1 MAIAKKIAG
10 LLALTSA
17 FAFAGPVSHFGRLVT
32 CNPVKTYLCG
42 EKTNAAVQVKGPSLY
57 WSTGLGT
64 AFYNE
69 TAINWFV
76 NNMNIGVVRAAMAIK
91 YWDGGSDPISMSDG
105 NRGPTTDFGYL
116 STGSTNKDKQKKM
129 IETVIQAAID
139 NDIYVIVDWHSHR
152 ADQETSEAVAFFSAM
167 ATKYKDVP
175 NIIWEVYNEPLQWTA
190 ASTINSYASQVAAAI
205 RNAHNN
211 NLIVVGSSKWTSYPL
226 QQSQQGLHNTYEN
239 IAYSFHFYAAEHS
252 LGNGN
257 DAGSAASS
265 NVPMF
270 VTEWGTTA
278 ASGDGTPD
286 SSKTS
291 TWTKWM
297 DNNKLSNCNWFGGAD
312 DQGSAMFKS
321 GTIPSTMS
329 TSNLSTSGKLFM
341 SYATNNTWTN
351 YVPNTHPL
359 AKSFEASVP
368 DGSSKTF
375 SSTELNLR
383 GSITKASSDYGTVT
397 FTANSISLTMPT
409 TATPEYFPIQ
419 YEVSQNNVTIKERI
433 LVKVTNRRPSLK
445 DTTISV
451 SYKAPSKFTLLKLGA
466 VDPETG
472 RTNSLIL
479 KGASAD
485 VGSASISGDTVVYE
499 PAGEGVAT
507 VKYQVSN
514 ANGTVEGTLTL
525 NCENQAPTIYSGS
538 FTSIQNTESAVIDM
552 HLVRGKDADG
562 DSIWFKAY
570 TKGLFPG
577 TINVVAPDTLVYIP
591 EPGKIGTVTM
601 LAVLTDGKLDSKIG
615 PIEITIG
622 GYGVS
627 FDGTIPIPTQIE
639 DYDPSEAVYVFKD
652 PVRANLNVVGT
663 DLLFSL
669 PQSAEVSLAVF
680 DIKGHCV
687 ATLAKE
693 KFSAGSHRVGLKG
706 ESFPKGMY
714 IARMQYGSQVKSVR
728 FVNK

>member
-17 FAFAGPVSHFGRLVT
+17 FAFAGPVSHFGKLVT
-32 CNPVKTYLCG
+32 CGHAYLCG

-116 STGSTNKDKQKKM
+116 STGSTNKDKQKEM

-205 RNAHNN
+205 RNAGNN
-211 NLIVVGSSKWTSYPL
+211 NLIVVGSQKWTSYPL
-226 QQSQQGLHNTYEN
+226 QQSQQGLHNTYQN

-278 ASGDGTPD
+278 ASGDGTP
-286 SSKTS
+286 SESGTR
-291 TWTKWM
+291 TWTQWM
-297 DNNKLSNCNWFGGAD
+297 DQNKLSSCNWFGGAD
-312 DQGSAMFKS
+312 SQGSAMFKD

-329 TSNLSTSGKLFM
+329 TSNLTSSGNLFKNYM
-341 SYATNNTWTN
+341 AQQPWTD
-351 YVPNTHPL
+351 YVPASQPMG
-359 AKSFEASVP
+359 KSIEGLIP

-375 SSTELNLR
+375 SSELNLR
-383 GSITKASSDYGTVT
+383 GTISAASSDYGTVT
-397 FTANSISLTMPT
+397 FTDNSITVSLGS
-409 TATPEYFPIQ
+409 ATPESFP
-419 YEVSQNNVTIKERI
+419 VSYTVSYGGMTIKERI
-433 LVKVTNRRPSLK
+433 LVKVTNRKPALK

-514 ANGTVEGTLTL
+514 ANGTTEGTLIL

-663 DLLFSL
+663 DVLFSL

>member
-1 MAIAKKIAG
+1 MAIAKKIVG

-17 FAFAGPVSHFGRLVT
+17 FAFAGPVSHFGKLVT
-32 CNPVKTYLCG
+32 CGHAYLCG

-116 STGSTNKDKQKKM
+116 STGSTNKDKQKEM

-205 RNAHNN
+205 RNAGNN
-211 NLIVVGSSKWTSYPL
+211 NLIVVGSQKWTSYPL
-226 QQSQQGLHNTYEN
+226 QQSQQGLHNTYQN

-278 ASGDGTPD
+278 ASGDGTP
-286 SSKTS
+286 SESGTR
-291 TWTKWM
+291 TWTQWM
-297 DNNKLSNCNWFGGAD
+297 DQNKLSSCNWFGGAD
-312 DQGSAMFKS
+312 SQGSAMFKD

-329 TSNLSTSGKLFM
+329 TSNLTSSGNLFKNYM
-341 SYATNNTWTN
+341 AQQPWTD
-351 YVPNTHPL
+351 YVPASQPMG
-359 AKSFEASVP
+359 KSIEGVIP

-375 SSTELNLR
+375 SSELNLR
-383 GSITKASSDYGTVT
+383 GTISAASSDYGTVT
-397 FTANSISLTMPT
+397 FTDNSITVSLGS
-409 TATPEYFPIQ
+409 ATPESFP
-419 YEVSQNNVTIKERI
+419 VSYTVSYGGMTIKERI
-433 LVKVTNRRPSLK
+433 LVKVTNRKPALK

-514 ANGTVEGTLTL
+514 ANGTAEGTLIL

-663 DLLFSL
+663 DVLFSL

>member
-17 FAFAGPVSHFGRLVT
+17 FAFAGPVSHFGKLVT
-32 CNPVKTYLCG
+32 CGHAYLCG

-116 STGSTNKDKQKKM
+116 STGSTNKDKQKEM

-205 RNAHNN
+205 RNAGNN
-211 NLIVVGSSKWTSYPL
+211 NLIVVGSQKWTSYPL
-226 QQSQQGLHNTYEN
+226 QQSQQGLHNTYQN

-278 ASGDGTPD
+278 ASGDGTP
-286 SSKTS
+286 SESGTR
-291 TWTKWM
+291 TWTQWM
-297 DNNKLSNCNWFGGAD
+297 DQNKLSSCNWFGGAD
-312 DQGSAMFKS
+312 SQGSAMFKD

-329 TSNLSTSGKLFM
+329 TSNLTSSGNLFKNYM
-341 SYATNNTWTN
+341 AQQPWTD
-351 YVPNTHPL
+351 YVPASQPMG
-359 AKSFEASVP
+359 KSIEGLIP
-368 DGSSKTF
+368 DGSYKTF
-375 SSTELNLR
+375 SSELNLR
-383 GSITKASSDYGTVT
+383 GTISAASSDYGTVT
-397 FTANSISLTMPT
+397 FTDNSITVSLGS
-409 TATPEYFPIQ
+409 ATPESFP
-419 YEVSQNNVTIKERI
+419 VSYTVSYGGMTIKERI
-433 LVKVTNRRPSLK
+433 LVKVTNRKPALK

-514 ANGTVEGTLTL
+514 ANGTTEGTLIL

-663 DLLFSL
+663 DVLFSL

>member
-17 FAFAGPVSHFGRLVT
+17 FAFAGPVSHFGRLMT

-76 NNMNIGVVRAAMAIK
+76 NYMNIGVVRAAMAIK
-91 YWDGGSDPISMSDG
+91 YWDAYSQSPISMSDG
-105 NRGPTTDFGYL
+105 NKGPTTDFGYL
-116 STGSTNKDKQKKM
+116 STGSTNKANQKAM
-129 IETVIQAAID
+129 IEAVIQAAID
-139 NDIYVIVDWHSHR
+139 NDIYVIVDWHSHV
-152 ADQETSEAVAFFSAM
+152 AHNETSEAVAFFTEM

-175 NIIWEVYNEPLQWTA
+175 NIIWEIYNEPTTDA
-190 ASTINSYASQVAAAI
+190 GTINNYAKQVASAI
-205 RNAHNN
+205 RATGNK
-211 NLIVVGSSKWTSYPL
+211 NLIVVGSTKWSSYPKS
-226 QQSQQGLHNTYEN
+226 QSQQAIGAEN
-239 IAYSFHFYAAEHS
+239 VAYTFHFYAAEHS
-252 LGNGN
+252 LGSGN
-257 DAGSAASS
+257 DAGDAATYG
-265 NVPMF
+265 VPMF

-278 ASGDGTPD
+278 ASGDGDPNEY
-286 SSKTS
+286 KTS
-291 TWTKWM
+291 TWTTWM
-297 DNNKLSNCNWFGGAD
+297 DDNKLSSCNWFAGAD
-312 DQGSAMFKS
+312 AQGSAMFKS

-329 TSNLSTSGKLFM
+329 TSNLTISGNLFKTYM
-341 SYATNNTWTN
+341 SKQSWTKC
-351 YVPNTHPL
+351 VPNTHPF

-375 SSTELNLR
+375 SSTELNLL
-383 GSITKASSDYGTVT
+383 GSITKASSSYGTVT

-409 TATPEYFPIQ
+409 TQTPEYFPIQ
-419 YEVSQNNVTIKERI
+419 YEVTRDNVTIKERI
-433 LVKVTNRRPSLK
+433 LVKVTNRRPALK

-472 RTNSLIL
+472 KTNSLTL

-485 VGSASISGDTVVYE
+485 VGTASVSGDTVVYE

-514 ANGTVEGTLTL
+514 ANGTVEGILTL
-525 NCENQAPTIYSGS
+525 NCENQAPSIYTSS
-538 FTSIQNTESAVIDM
+538 RTSIQNTESAVINM

-570 TKGLFPG
+570 TIGQFPG
-577 TINVVAPDTLVYIP
+577 TINVVAPDTLVYTP

-615 PIEITIG
+615 PIKIVIG
-622 GYGVS
+622 GYGTS
-627 FDGTIPIPTQIE
+627 FDGTIPVPTEIE
-639 DYDPSEAVYVFKD
+639 DYEPPEQAIYVFKD
-652 PVRANLNVVGT
+652 PVHANLNVVGT
-663 DLLFSL
+663 DVLFSL

-680 DIKGHCV
+680 DVKGHCV

-693 KFSAGSHRVGLKG
+693 KFSAGSHRVSLKN
-706 ESFPKGMY
+706 ESLPKGMF

-728 FVNK
+728 FINK

>member
-17 FAFAGPVSHFGRLVT
+17 FAFAGPVSHFGKLVT
-32 CNPVKTYLCG
+32 CGHAYLCG

-116 STGSTNKDKQKKM
+116 STGSTNKEKQKEM

-205 RNAHNN
+205 RNAGNN
-211 NLIVVGSSKWTSYPL
+211 NLIVVGSQKWTSYPL
-226 QQSQQGLHNTYEN
+226 QQSQQGLHNTYQN

-278 ASGDGTPD
+278 ASGDGTP
-286 SSKTS
+286 SESGTR
-291 TWTKWM
+291 TWTQWM
-297 DNNKLSNCNWFGGAD
+297 DQNKLSSCNWFGGAD
-312 DQGSAMFKS
+312 SQGSAMFKD

-329 TSNLSTSGKLFM
+329 TSNLTSSGNLFKNYM
-341 SYATNNTWTN
+341 AQQPWTD
-351 YVPNTHPL
+351 YVPASQPMG
-359 AKSFEASVP
+359 KSIEGVIP

-375 SSTELNLR
+375 SSELNLR
-383 GSITKASSDYGTVT
+383 GTISAASSDYGTVT
-397 FTANSISLTMPT
+397 FTDNSITVSLGS
-409 TATPEYFPIQ
+409 ATPESFP
-419 YEVSQNNVTIKERI
+419 VSYTISYGGMTIKERI
-433 LVKVTNRRPSLK
+433 LVKVTNRKPALK

-514 ANGTVEGTLTL
+514 ANGTTEGTLIL

-652 PVRANLNVVGT
+652 PVCANLNVVGT
-663 DLLFSL
+663 DVLFSL

>member
-17 FAFAGPVSHFGRLVT
+17 FAFAGPVSHFGKLVT
-32 CNPVKTYLCG
+32 CGHAYLCG

-91 YWDGGSDPISMSDG
+91 YWDGTTDRPISMSDG
-105 NRGPTTDFGYL
+105 NVGPTTDFGYL
-116 STGSTNKDKQKKM
+116 STGSTNKDKQKEM

-167 ATKYKDVP
+167 ATKYKDIP

-205 RNAHNN
+205 RNAGNN
-211 NLIVVGSSKWTSYPL
+211 NLIVVGSQKWTSYPL
-226 QQSQQGLHNTYEN
+226 QQSQQGLHNTYQN

-278 ASGDGTPD
+278 ASGDGTP
-286 SSKTS
+286 SESGTR
-291 TWTKWM
+291 TWTQWM
-297 DNNKLSNCNWFGGAD
+297 DQNKLSSCNWFGGAD
-312 DQGSAMFKS
+312 SQGSAMFKD

-329 TSNLSTSGKLFM
+329 TSNLTSSGNLFKNYM
-341 SYATNNTWTN
+341 AQQPWTD
-351 YVPNTHPL
+351 YVPASQPMG
-359 AKSFEASVP
+359 KSIEGVIP

-375 SSTELNLR
+375 SSELNLR
-383 GSITKASSDYGTVT
+383 GTISAASSDYGTVT
-397 FTANSISLTMPT
+397 FTDNSITVSLGS
-409 TATPEYFPIQ
+409 ATPESFP
-419 YEVSQNNVTIKERI
+419 VSYTISYGGMTIKERI
-433 LVKVTNRRPSLK
+433 LVKVTNRKPALK

-514 ANGTVEGTLTL
+514 ANGTTEGTLIL

-601 LAVLTDGKLDSKIG
+601 LAVLTDGMLDSKIG

-663 DLLFSL
+663 DVLFSL

-687 ATLAKE
+687 AILAKE

>member
-17 FAFAGPVSHFGRLVT
+17 FAFAGPVSHFGKLVT
-32 CNPVKTYLCG
+32 CGHAYLCG

-116 STGSTNKDKQKKM
+116 STGSTNKDKQKEM

-205 RNAHNN
+205 RNAGNN
-211 NLIVVGSSKWTSYPL
+211 NLIVVGSQKWTSYPL
-226 QQSQQGLHNTYEN
+226 QQSQQGLHNTYQN

-278 ASGDGTPD
+278 ASGDGTP
-286 SSKTS
+286 SESGTR
-291 TWTKWM
+291 TWTQWM
-297 DNNKLSNCNWFGGAD
+297 DQNKLSSCNWFGGAD
-312 DQGSAMFKS
+312 SQGSAMFKD

-329 TSNLSTSGKLFM
+329 TSNLTSSGNLFKNYM
-341 SYATNNTWTN
+341 AQQPWTD
-351 YVPNTHPL
+351 YVPTSQPMG
-359 AKSFEASVP
+359 KSIEGVIP

-375 SSTELNLR
+375 SSELNLR
-383 GSITKASSDYGTVT
+383 GTISAASSDYGTVT
-397 FTANSISLTMPT
+397 FTDNSITVSLGS
-409 TATPEYFPIQ
+409 ATPESFP
-419 YEVSQNNVTIKERI
+419 VSYTVSYGGMTIKERI
-433 LVKVTNRRPSLK
+433 LVKVTNRKPALK

-514 ANGTVEGTLTL
+514 ANGTTEGTLIL

-652 PVRANLNVVGT
+652 PIRANLNVVGT
-663 DLLFSL
+663 DVLFSL

>member
-17 FAFAGPVSHFGRLVT
+17 FAFAGPVSHFGKLVT
-32 CNPVKTYLCG
+32 CGHAYLCG

-116 STGSTNKDKQKKM
+116 STGSTNKDKQKEM

-205 RNAHNN
+205 RNAGNN
-211 NLIVVGSSKWTSYPL
+211 NLIVVGSQKWTSYPL
-226 QQSQQGLHNTYEN
+226 QQSQQGLHNTYQN

-278 ASGDGTPD
+278 ASGDGTP
-286 SSKTS
+286 SESGTR
-291 TWTKWM
+291 TWTQWM
-297 DNNKLSNCNWFGGAD
+297 DQNKLSSCNWFGGAD
-312 DQGSAMFKS
+312 SQGSAMFKD

-329 TSNLSTSGKLFM
+329 TSNLTSSGNLFKNYM
-341 SYATNNTWTN
+341 AQQPWTD
-351 YVPNTHPL
+351 YVPASQPMG
-359 AKSFEASVP
+359 KSIEGVIP

-375 SSTELNLR
+375 SSELNLR
-383 GSITKASSDYGTVT
+383 GTISAASSDYGTVT
-397 FTANSISLTMPT
+397 FTDNSITVSLGS
-409 TATPEYFPIQ
+409 ATPESFP
-419 YEVSQNNVTIKERI
+419 VSYTISYGGMTIKERI
-433 LVKVTNRRPSLK
+433 LVKVTNRKPALK

-499 PAGEGVAT
+499 PAGEGVAM

-514 ANGTVEGTLTL
+514 ANGTTEGTLIL

-663 DLLFSL
+663 DVLFSL

>member
-17 FAFAGPVSHFGRLVT
+17 FAFAGPVSHFGKLVT
-32 CNPVKTYLCG
+32 CGHAYLCG

-116 STGSTNKDKQKKM
+116 STGSTNKDKQKEM

-205 RNAHNN
+205 RNAGNN
-211 NLIVVGSSKWTSYPL
+211 NLIVVGSQKWTSYPL
-226 QQSQQGLHNTYEN
+226 QQSQQGLHNTYQN

-278 ASGDGTPD
+278 ASGDGTP
-286 SSKTS
+286 SESGTR
-291 TWTKWM
+291 TWTQWM
-297 DNNKLSNCNWFGGAD
+297 DQNKLSSCNWFGGAD
-312 DQGSAMFKS
+312 SQGSAMFKD

-329 TSNLSTSGKLFM
+329 TSNLTSSGNLFKNYM
-341 SYATNNTWTN
+341 AQQPWTD
-351 YVPNTHPL
+351 YVPASQPMG
-359 AKSFEASVP
+359 KSIEGVIP

-375 SSTELNLR
+375 SSELNLR
-383 GSITKASSDYGTVT
+383 GTISAASSDYGTVT
-397 FTANSISLTMPT
+397 FTDNSITVSLGS
-409 TATPEYFPIQ
+409 ATPESFP
-419 YEVSQNNVTIKERI
+419 VSYTVSYGGMTIKERI
-433 LVKVTNRRPSLK
+433 LVKVTNRKPALK

-514 ANGTVEGTLTL
+514 ANGTTEGTLIL

-663 DLLFSL
+663 DVLFSL

>member
-17 FAFAGPVSHFGRLVT
+17 FAFAGPVSHFGKLVT
-32 CNPVKTYLCG
+32 CGHAYLCG

-105 NRGPTTDFGYL
+105 NPGPTTDFGYL
-116 STGSTNKDKQKKM
+116 STGSTNKDKQKEM

-205 RNAHNN
+205 RNAGNN
-211 NLIVVGSSKWTSYPL
+211 NLIVVGSQKWTSYPL
-226 QQSQQGLHNTYEN
+226 QQSQQGLHNTYQN

-278 ASGDGTPD
+278 ASGDGTP
-286 SSKTS
+286 SESGTR
-291 TWTKWM
+291 TWTQWM
-297 DNNKLSNCNWFGGAD
+297 DQNKLSSCNWFGGAD
-312 DQGSAMFKS
+312 SQGSAMFKD

-329 TSNLSTSGKLFM
+329 TSNLTSSGNLFKNYM
-341 SYATNNTWTN
+341 AQQPWTD
-351 YVPNTHPL
+351 YVPASQPMG
-359 AKSFEASVP
+359 KSIEGVIP

-375 SSTELNLR
+375 SSELNLR
-383 GSITKASSDYGTVT
+383 GTISAASSDYGTVT
-397 FTANSISLTMPT
+397 FTDNSITVSLGS
-409 TATPEYFPIQ
+409 ATPESFP
-419 YEVSQNNVTIKERI
+419 VSYTVSYGGMTIKERI
-433 LVKVTNRRPSLK
+433 LVKVTNRKPALK

-514 ANGTVEGTLTL
+514 ANGTTEGTLIL

-663 DLLFSL
+663 DVLFSL